1 MIAEVRGAR
10 ILDGVRGAKPADV
23 AALKKLLVQVSE
35 LVTQNPEIE
44 ELDLNP
50 IFVSPRGV
58 QIADARI
65 VLASARAFRRLRRH
79 FRCFSIS
86 LNAGVPE
93 LCSSS

>member
-1 MIAEVRGAR
+1 
-10 ILDGVRGAKPADV
+10 
-23 AALKKLLVQVSE
+23 VSE

-65 VLASARAFRRLRRH
+65 VLASARA
-79 FRCFSIS
+79 SG
-86 LNAGVPE
+86 AGGAAAK
-93 LCSSS
+93 